1 MLFNRCAEE
10 GTFAVGYKTKFETVG
25 TNVNITF
32 EPLDQK
38 DGLVVFTKR
47 ISFEETQMTNNPVGS
62 RILPK
67 TITGQTK
74 VI

>member
-38 DGLVVFTKR
+38 MVWLFSQRESPLKKLR
-47 ISFEETQMTNNPVGS
+47 
-62 RILPK
+62 
-67 TITGQTK
+67 
-74 VI
+74 